1 MKPTKFS
8 YDVTIRAMSV
18 RKQVV
23 LPQVR
28 FAPGR
33 FVPTGAVRIAQL
45 PIVCE
50 NLINFQ
56 RHLPVEYQT
65 SFQPFY
71 LTFAWFKS
79 H

>member
-1 MKPTKFS
+1 
-8 YDVTIRAMSV
+8 MSV

-33 FVPTGAVRIAQL
+33 FVPTGAVRIAQF

-50 NLINFQ
+50 NLINFP

-65 SFQPFY
+65 PFEPFY
-71 LTFAWFKS
+71 LTFSWFKS
-79 H
+79 HWVY

>member
-1 MKPTKFS
+1 
-8 YDVTIRAMSV
+8 MSV

-23 LPQVR
+23 LRQVR

-33 FVPTGAVRIAQL
+33 FVLTDAVRIAQL
-45 PIVCE
+45 QIVSE
-50 NLINFQ
+50 NLINLP
-56 RHLPVEYQT
+56 RHLLVEYQT
-65 SFQPFY
+65 PFKPFY

>member
-1 MKPTKFS
+1 
-8 YDVTIRAMSV
+8 MSV

-28 FAPGR
+28 FVPGR

-50 NLINFQ
+50 NLINFPQ
-56 RHLPVEYQT
+56 HLPVEYQT
-65 SFQPFY
+65 PFEPFY
-71 LTFAWFKS
+71 FTFAWFKS

>member
-1 MKPTKFS
+1 
-8 YDVTIRAMSV
+8 MSV

-28 FAPGR
+28 SAPGR

-50 NLINFQ
+50 NLINLP

-65 SFQPFY
+65 PFEPFY
-71 LTFAWFKS
+71 FTFACFKS